1 MNHGPLIFLGV
12 FAALAMSWFGM
23 IVQPQL
29 QLGRATPGTNIV
41 DTAKLYP
48 QARAGVAQHGEQVYR
63 SLGCASCH
71 SQQVRQDGLTLNLIL
86 KDAGTNTVAVVEA
99 IHELRPDLPL
109 PEAGRLLAKLPTVL
123 QTGLRDPDIVNANAK
138 RLNEAGGKAQVQLVA
153 EGPDI
158 QRGWGRGR
166 SVAADFLF
174 DKPALPG
181 TIRLGP
187 DLANV
192 GARLSS
198 AEWHYLHL
206 FDPESATPKSVMPPY
221 RFLFE
226 RRKID
231 RVPSP
236 QALRL
241 SPATAASVG
250 EGVEIVPTDDAVALV
265 AYLLSLR
272 SDVHLLE
279 RPLAGD
285 GAPNTNAPTASTN
298 ATSIGSPTNPPAAG

>member
-12 FAALAMSWFGM
+12 FAALALSWLGM

-29 QLGRATPGTNIV
+29 QLGRASPGTNIL

-48 QARAGVAQHGEQVYR
+48 QARSGLAQQGEQVYR
-63 SLGCASCH
+63 SLGCATCH
-71 SQQVRQDGLTLNLIL
+71 SQQVRQDGLTLDVVL
-86 KDAGTNTVAVVEA
+86 KEAGTNAADVVEA
-99 IHELRPDLPL
+99 VRSLRPELSAL
-109 PEAGRLLAKLPTVL
+109 EAERYLEKLPAVL
-123 QTGLRDPDIVNANAK
+123 LSGLRDPDGANAGGK
-138 RLNEAGGKAQVQLVA
+138 LLSEAGGKAQVQLVA

-158 QRGWGRGR
+158 DRGWGRGR
-166 SVAADFLF
+166 SVAADFLH
-174 DKPALPG
+174 DRPAMPG

-187 DLANV
+187 DLANA
-192 GARLSS
+192 GIRLPS
-198 AEWHYLHL
+198 AEWHYQHL
-206 FDPESATPKSVMPPY
+206 FDPESTTPNSVMPPY

-226 RRKID
+226 RRAIG

-241 SPATAASVG
+241 NPAAAASVG
-250 EGVEIVPTDDAVALV
+250 EGIEIVPTADAVALV

-279 RPLAGD
+279 RPLTG
-285 GAPNTNAPTASTN
+285 GSAPSTNAPVTSTN
-298 ATSIGSPTNPPAAG
+298 TPSASSPTDPPAAG